1 MSNFF
6 LNFLSLKKEILLR
19 YYMLYILYY
28 NSYNHMFY
36 HWKIIFIYKKI
47 KFRVANYNTLTY
59 CIIYVNIL
67 Y

>member
-28 NSYNHMFY
+28 VIIHTIICFIIEKLYLFIN
-36 HWKIIFIYKKI
+36 KISSSKLQYIS
-47 KFRVANYNTLTY
+47 
-59 CIIYVNIL
+59 IL
-67 Y
+67 HYIC

>member
-28 NSYNHMFY
+28 V
-36 HWKIIFIYKKI
+36 IIH
-47 KFRVANYNTLTY
+47 T
-59 CIIYVNIL
+59 IIYFIIEKL
-67 Y
+67 YLFIRK